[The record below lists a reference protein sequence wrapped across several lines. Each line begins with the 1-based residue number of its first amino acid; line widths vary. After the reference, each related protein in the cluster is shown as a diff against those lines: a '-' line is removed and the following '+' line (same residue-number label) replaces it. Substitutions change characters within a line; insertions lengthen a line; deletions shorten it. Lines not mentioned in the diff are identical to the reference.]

1 MKIENLSVEDIE
13 AFLLSPKIRL
23 DLRDELLDMVSAAK
37 AKTAKVRMLSGEL
50 PLVTYPGSYMME
62 DTCLDSL
69 DDPFVVCKW
78 PDGTGRALV
87 RYVGGDKGFEIT
99 KGEVRFYRPSL
110 AEWLNSGGRADGAC

>member
-23 DLRDELLDMVSAAK
+23 DLRNELLDMASAAK
-37 AKTAKVRMLSGEL
+37 AKAAKVRMLSGEL

-99 KGEVRFYRPSL
+99 NGEVRFYRPSL
-110 AEWLNSGGRADGAC
+110 SEWLNSGGRADGTC